1 MGLLYVPWIPTP
13 LPHPALHG
21 KVLFASRCSSRCQVK
36 VRVAQS
42 CPTLWDPVDYTVHGI
57 LQAGIMDW
65 VSFPFPRRSSQPRD
79 QTQVSHVAGG
89 FFTSWATGE
98 PKNTGVGSLS
108 LLQWIVLT
116 QDQNWGLLPCRQ
128 IFLPAEPS
136 GKPRL
141 KGGLFNGER
150 SFI

>member
-1 MGLLYVPWIPTP
+1 MEINYDCKQWSLTGQNVYTNSAQKPWILIYVLCLVASNSLRSHGLQPTRLLCP
-13 LPHPALHG
+13 WGFSGQEYWSELSCPPPRDLPHP
-21 KVLFASRCSSRCQVK
+21 
-36 VRVAQS
+36 
-42 CPTLWDPVDYTVHGI
+42 GI
-57 LQAGIMDW
+57 EPRSPALQAD
-65 VSFPFPRRSSQPRD
+65 SLPFESP
-79 QTQVSHVAGG
+79 GK
-89 FFTSWATGE
+89 